1 MKQYSKKLFSIA
13 MLLSTAAITASTP
26 FLQFR
31 SQGRNTARKVVG
43 ETVYATD
50 LYDLDAWYGVFD
62 ITLEY
67 DRSFR
72 PQSIT
77 NALFCPDVV
86 RGPNVN
92 VNNTNRCTS
101 TCGSGNHGRAII
113 ISGSELEN
121 RNAATDWMAEN
132 FFLPTNFQSI
142 LSFSPLVQNII
153 VNFDWFMGLDRWCSG
168 LYFRLYGP
176 VVNNRTNLRLKETV
190 VTPGSNTA
198 DDLNFQ
204 PGFVNLDG
212 IAVDDLFPRATNFF
226 AGDTLNIGEGFT
238 FIPLQFAKMSPCKRS
253 KTGFAELRG
262 EFGWNYLRD
271 RYRVGLNIQAAA
283 PTGTRPKAT
292 WVLEPQVGN
301 GKHWELGVGLK
312 GLWSFWYSEDEEKHF
327 DFLVEADITHLFKA
341 KQRRTFD
348 LVGKPNS
355 RYMLA
360 EQLEPSGDTNPRLN
374 EATDPLQVQF
384 SGTFSPVA
392 NFSTRNVKVSIGVQG
407 DVVAMFTYAMRGFTW
422 DLGYNFWGM
431 SCEKI
436 HVSCSNSVS
445 CNNTCSSSSN
455 NNNIIMPFPENTW
468 ALKGDAFIAG
478 QLSTDATQTVFL
490 AATESMATIHAGT
503 NGLDDAGLIN
513 PTNPDIDTPI
523 AAVATF
529 NGADVTVDVLG
540 LEGTAINTSNPPVFI
555 KAADLDISG
564 ARMRG
569 FSNKIFTHFG
579 YTWNNCCDRWI
590 PFVGIG
596 ASGEFGSH
604 RSCNTG
610 CGSNNNNSTSS
621 NHNMCSS
628 SSGGCNKFALSQWA
642 VWIKGG
648 VSFH

>member
-13 MLLSTAAITASTP
+13 MLLSTAAITANTP

-50 LYDLDAWYGVFD
+50 LYDFDAWYGVFD

-77 NALFCPDVV
+77 NALFCPDVIKS
-86 RGPNVN
+86 PNIN
-92 VNNTNRCTS
+92 GDDTTNNHCTT
-101 TCGSGNHGRAII
+101 TCGDHGRAII
-113 ISGSELEN
+113 VSGSELEN

-142 LSFSPLVQNII
+142 LTFSPLVQNVI

-176 VVNNRTNLRLKETV
+176 VVNNRTNLRLKERV
-190 VTPGSNTA
+190 VTPGSNAA

-204 PGFVNLDG
+204 PGFVNVDG
-212 IAVDDLFPRATNFF
+212 ITVDDLFPRATNFF
-226 AGDTLNIGEGFT
+226 AGESLDLGEDTT
-238 FIPLQFAKMSPCKRS
+238 FIPLRFAKMSPCKRS

-283 PTGTRPKAT
+283 PTGTRPKAN

-360 EQLEPSGDTNPRLN
+360 QQLEASGDTNPRLD
-374 EATDPLQVQF
+374 ETSDPQQVQF

-436 HVSCSNSVS
+436 HVSCSNSTSS
-445 CNNTCSSSSN
+445 CHNTCTTGTT

-468 ALKGDAFIAG
+468 ALKGDASIAG
-478 QLSTDATQTVFL
+478 ELATNEVVFL
-490 AATESMATIHAGT
+490 AATESMATIHVGT
-503 NGLDDAGLIN
+503 NGLDDAGVIDPTNAGIDN
-513 PTNPDIDTPI
+513 PTPALAI
-523 AAVATF
+523 F
-529 NGADVTVDVLG
+529 NGTSGQVVNVIG
-540 LEGTAINTSNPPVFI
+540 LTPAEAINTSNPAVFI
-555 KAADLDISG
+555 KAADLDING

-604 RSCNTG
+604 KSCHRDCPDDTTRTRTTNF
-610 CGSNNNNSTSS
+610 CTSS
-621 NHNMCSS
+621 G
-628 SSGGCNKFALSQWA
+628 GGCNKFALSQWA